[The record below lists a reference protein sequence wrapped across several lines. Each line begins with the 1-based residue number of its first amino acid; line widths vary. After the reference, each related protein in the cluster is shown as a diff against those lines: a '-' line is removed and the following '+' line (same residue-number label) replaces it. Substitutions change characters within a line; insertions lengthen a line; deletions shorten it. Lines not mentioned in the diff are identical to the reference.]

1 MLVFLFCLWWL
12 KSDAETGLARAGCFV
27 FQGLEDNPSYSC
39 LSHASHSHS
48 HRLPTTPEFQEKSR
62 ELPSRENW
70 AVLRTWHA
78 FILQSPHRM
87 TFFDPAEGG
96 KKICARF
103 RSGLLTSQNRTIPH
117 AVLLSPHS
125 SLNTAAKSSSK
136 QGDIQ
141 WLNSQSLGLGS
152 SMLALRRATQISKR
166 AGKLC
171 MQAEGV
177 AAGICLEIAA
187 GIIKMLLS
195 SCSLPLPNASTN

>member
-96 KKICARF
+96 KKNLRPIPEWTAHISEQDNPPR
-103 RSGLLTSQNRTIPH
+103 GAPLTS
-117 AVLLSPHS
+117 
-125 SLNTAAKSSSK
+125 
-136 QGDIQ
+136 
-141 WLNSQSLGLGS
+141 
-152 SMLALRRATQISKR
+152 
-166 AGKLC
+166 
-171 MQAEGV
+171 
-177 AAGICLEIAA
+177 
-187 GIIKMLLS
+187 
-195 SCSLPLPNASTN
+195 